1 MLKYK
6 LILLSNKTTLT
17 SLHSKGLSIF
27 MSMPFLLRRYLS
39 VMWIW
44 EEKFSLILSVV
55 LRSFNCVEVHHPT
68 KLIMSN
74 HHWLFLSLCRSY
86 WLQWSASLSPGCGRL
101 SCVPVSLLWSPVT
114 EPGSRSSWSG
124 CWRSWGC
131 PCPRC
136 STPGCSAPRWRPPGR
151 LSVPGGSSPGCQSHP
166 GNIHWLQR
174 EKIKHWPLSSRIFS
188 VPLLFRSATA
198 SDYIYHCMTI

>member
-44 EEKFSLILSVV
+44 EEKFSLVLSVV

-86 WLQWSASLSPGCGRL
+86 WLQWSASLSPVCGRL
-101 SCVPVSLLWSPVT
+101 SCVPVSPLWSPVT
-114 EPGSRSSWSG
+114 EALGRADQVVGVVEAVRVPGVVNLVVQRLVG
-124 CWRSWGC
+124 GRQGVDLFLEVAHLGVKV
-131 PCPRC
+131 
-136 STPGCSAPRWRPPGR
+136 TPGISTGCKEKR
-151 LSVPGGSSPGCQSHP
+151 L
-166 GNIHWLQR
+166 NLNLQVS
-174 EKIKHWPLSSRIFS
+174 EFF
-188 VPLLFRSATA
+188 LFRCCSVL
-198 SDYIYHCMTI
+198 